1 MNVKKRFIAGAICPR
16 CKVLDRI
23 VMYREDDVDY
33 RECIACGFADEA
45 RFKPQVREM
54 QTRVN
59 TSAEQVAEETQ
70 VVKIF
75 DAPSKREK
83 S

>member
-1 MNVKKRFIAGAICPR
+1 
-16 CKVLDRI
+16 
-23 VMYREDDVDY
+23 MYREQNVDY
-33 RECIACGFADEA
+33 RECVACGFADES
-45 RFKPQVREM
+45 RFQPQVREM

-75 DAPSKREK
+75 DIADKRD
-83 S
+83 

>member
-1 MNVKKRFIAGAICPR
+1 MNTKKRFIAGAICPR
-16 CKVLDRI
+16 CEAMDTI
-23 VMYREDDVDY
+23 VMYREQETDF
-33 RECIACGFADEA
+33 RECVSCGFADES

-59 TSAEQVAEETQ
+59 TSAEQVAGETQ

-75 DAPSKREK
+75 DLPPKG
-83 S
+83 

>member
-1 MNVKKRFIAGAICPR
+1 MSVKKRFIAGAICPR
-16 CKVLDRI
+16 CEAVDRI
-23 VMYREDDVDY
+23 VMYREQDIDY
-33 RECIACGFADEA
+33 RECVACGFADEA
-45 RFKPQVREM
+45 RFKPHLREI

-75 DAPSKREK
+75 DAPGKGETL
-83 S
+83 